1 MAMRIVVTGGKG
13 GTGKSTVAAALAYE
27 LSKTKKTLLV
37 DADVDCPNDHLI
49 LSVKRK
55 KIKDVLQFIPEFKL
69 DECTKCGKCAE
80 ICKQH
85 SIVFVPG
92 KYPAFVPETCT
103 GCKACMAVCP
113 SGAIKEGSKK
123 IGSVYDGKNFGINLV
138 SGELK
143 VGEPVSGE
151 LVVETIRVAEKIAA
165 NRKMEAMIVDSAA
178 GIGCPVIASIA
189 GSDYAVA
196 VTEPSPSALS
206 DLQRVLLVIRHFRI
220 PCGLMINKHNLSKS
234 FCRKIEAFASKNKI
248 PVIGRIPYSKRIMES
263 TIKMK
268 PVNAYDKQFTGI
280 FSNTLKNIRQ
290 RNVEE

>member
-1 MAMRIVVTGGKG
+1 MRIVVTGGKG
-13 GTGKSTVAAALAYE
+13 GTGKSTIAAALAYE
-27 LSKTKKTLLV
+27 LAKAKKTLLV

-55 KIKDVLQFIPEFKL
+55 KIKDVLQFIPRFSL
-69 DECTKCGKCAE
+69 DECTKCGKCAD

-92 KYPAFVPETCT
+92 KHPAFIPDTCT

-113 SGAIKEGSKK
+113 TGAIKEGNKK
-123 IGSVYDGKNFGINLV
+123 IGSVYEGKNFGISLV

-151 LVVETIRVAEKIAA
+151 LVVETIRVAEQIAA
-165 NRKMEAMIVDSAA
+165 DKKMEAMIVDSAA

-206 DLQRVLLVIRHFRI
+206 DLGRVLMVIRHFRI
-220 PCGLMINKHNLSKS
+220 PCGLIINKHDLSKG
-234 FCRKIEAFASKNKI
+234 FCRKIEAFARKNKLPI
-248 PVIGRIPYSKRIMES
+248 IGRIPYSRKIMES
-263 TIKMK
+263 TIRMK
-268 PVNAYDKQFTGI
+268 PANAYDKQYAMI
-280 FSNTLKNIRQ
+280 FKDAIKNIDY
-290 RNVEE
+290 